1 MLNRTRGRT
10 GGAAA
15 ALALAALA
23 RATPAGAGAFEV
35 AGAGP
40 VGVAEAGA
48 RAARAT
54 DGTAAFFNPA
64 GLGMGRGVRVEIA
77 PQVTLSTLSLQGTTA
92 AIEDPFGFVI
102 SADATVPFKGFLAD
116 RIRVGVAIYL
126 PPRNA
131 IHLLV
136 APPDEPQLPYFDN
149 RTQRLVVQ
157 PALAIR
163 LIRAISIGAGLNVL
177 GGVQGPAD
185 VRAGASGAPEPR
197 ISVDATT
204 RVAVH
209 AGARVD
215 VSERVHVGAAYRQE
229 FSVPIFI
236 TTKADIGGIALTA
249 DADIRHALFDP
260 HTFVIGAA
268 FDLGRAEVE
277 IDASYSAWS
286 AYDGPALGVRAELP
300 GALLTSEVRRD
311 LFRDVV
317 ALRGAASY
325 GVDVG
330 RSSEVV
336 LRAGAGF
343 EPSILT
349 TARQGTTSFADG
361 PKLFGGL
368 GASLAL
374 RDVLPRTVRI
384 AAGIG
389 VTGLLDQTLEKR
401 ACTASPCPQG
411 TVAGPDPGDPAA
423 GIDNPGFPSLR
434 SGGALWTGSVGVGVD
449 L

>member
-1 MLNRTRGRT
+1 MVSWTRRM
-10 GGAAA
+10 AAA
-15 ALALAALA
+15 AIALAGLVRASPA
-23 RATPAGAGAFEV
+23 RAGAFEV

-48 RAARAT
+48 RVARAS

-64 GLGMGRGVRVEIA
+64 GLGMGRGVGIDIA
-77 PQVTLSTLSLQGTTA
+77 VQASLSGLSLQGRTA
-92 AIEDPFGFVI
+92 PVEDPFGFVI
-102 SADATVPFKGFLAD
+102 SADGTVPLGGFLED
-116 RIRVGVAIYL
+116 RIRVGIALFV
-126 PPRNA
+126 PPSSA
-131 IHLLV
+131 LHLLV
-136 APPDEPQLPYFDN
+136 APPDEPQLPYFAN

-163 LIRAISIGAGLNVL
+163 LARPVSIGAGVNVL

-185 VRAGASGAPEPR
+185 VRPGASGAPEPR
-197 ISVDATT
+197 LSVDATT
-204 RVAVH
+204 QVALH
-209 AGARVD
+209 AGLRVD
-215 VSERVHVGAAYRQE
+215 LSERVHLGAAYRQE
-229 FSVPIFI
+229 FSVPIYI
-236 TTKADIGGIALTA
+236 TTKADIGGISLSS
-249 DADIRHALFDP
+249 DADLRHALFDP

-268 FDLGRAEVE
+268 FDVDRLGLE
-277 IDASYSAWS
+277 IDASYSVWS
-286 AYDGPALGVRAELP
+286 AYDGPVLGVRAELP
-300 GALLTSEVRRD
+300 GAVLTSEERRS

-325 GVDVG
+325 GIDVG

-336 LRAGAGF
+336 LSAGAGF

-361 PKLFGGL
+361 PKVFGGL

-384 AAGIG
+384 AAGVG

-401 ACTASPCPQG
+401 ACSAVPCRPG
-411 TVAGPDPGDPAA
+411 TVAGPDPQSPAQ
-423 GIDNPGFPSLR
+423 GIDNPGFPR
-434 SGGALWTGSVGVGVD
+434 IQSGGALWTGSLGVGVD